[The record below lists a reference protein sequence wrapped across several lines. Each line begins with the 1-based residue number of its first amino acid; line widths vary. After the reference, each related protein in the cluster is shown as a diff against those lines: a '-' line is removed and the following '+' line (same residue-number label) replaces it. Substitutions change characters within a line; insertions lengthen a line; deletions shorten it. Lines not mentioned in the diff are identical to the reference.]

1 MISAAA
7 GNFLASNAQIA
18 VVVFLASAALAVLRL
33 RAPGVRYMYWRI
45 VALLCLSLPWMQPRI
60 ASRAGSITIV
70 ESIATTGPS
79 TPATGSSF
87 HADVVP
93 IVLLVLVA
101 GALLRLAWLGAG
113 LLRLRQLRRCAA
125 LAPRFA
131 GADDLQHTLGVAADM
146 RFAAGLAHPV
156 TFGLFK
162 PVVLLPESLQG
173 QPPEIQRAVAGHE
186 LIHVRRRDWAWLI
199 AEEVALCFAWFQPAA
214 WWVASRIQL
223 AREEVVD
230 ELAVLLTGRRK
241 AYVEALLAFSDSI
254 SVVPT
259 AAFAKRR
266 HLFRRIALVSRED
279 LMSSRRIAAS
289 CAVMALAL
297 PLGTWSAVSAFPLRA
312 NSVQAAQL
320 ATGPGPLER
329 RAHAVT
335 PENPVPRRVQYEEMI
350 VPDVANAVS
359 GRIVLKITVD
369 TAGTVAEARATEVTA
384 RGKDF
389 TISIFGDNLAAKLE
403 AATSMSASLSNQ
415 TIRETVVALVDSAVT
430 SVKGWRYDP
439 PAQAPLTFA
448 VSIRFGDAPEEM
460 IFAPAPPPDDKALR
474 VGGAIKPPQKILD
487 VRPIYPQDAKDAGVQ
502 GVVIIEARIAADGSV
517 EAAHVIKSIPLL
529 DQAALDAVRQWK
541 FVPTLMNGAP
551 MAVIMTLTINFTLQ

>member
-1 MISAAA
+1 MIPAVA
-7 GNFLASNAQIA
+7 GNFLASSAQIA
-18 VVVFLASAALAVLRL
+18 LVVFLASAALGVLRL

-45 VALLCLSLPWMQPRI
+45 VALLCLSLPWMQPRL
-60 ASRAGSITIV
+60 ASRAASITVV
-70 ESIATTGPS
+70 EGIATTGSS
-79 TPATGSSF
+79 TPATVASL

-93 IVLLVLVA
+93 IALLVLVA
-101 GALLRLAWLGAG
+101 GAMLRLAWLGAG
-113 LLRLRQLRRCAA
+113 LLRLRQLRRSAA

-173 QPPEIQRAVAGHE
+173 QPPDIQRAVAGHE

-199 AEEVALCFAWFQPAA
+199 AEEVALCFAWFHPAA
-214 WWVASRIQL
+214 WWIASRIQL

-279 LMSSRRIAAS
+279 LMSSRRIVAS

-297 PLGTWSAVSAFPLRA
+297 PLGTWSAVSAFPLHA
-312 NSVQAAQL
+312 TGVQATQL

-329 RAHAVT
+329 RAHTVT
-335 PENPVPRRVQYEEMI
+335 PENPVPRRIHYEPPI
-350 VPDVANAVS
+350 VPDVARTASAKIAVKVTLDS
-359 GRIVLKITVD
+359 
-369 TAGTVAEARATEVTA
+369 AGAVAEARPTGFAVK
-384 RGKDF
+384 GPGF
-389 TISIFGDNLAAKLE
+389 TIEAAGDDMGKTLNGTATLWPGDPSLAAT
-403 AATSMSASLSNQ
+403 A
-415 TIRETVVALVDSAVT
+415 RETVMALLDSALT
-430 SVKGWRYDP
+430 SVRAWRYDP
-439 PAQAPLTFA
+439 PADAPLTFSI
-448 VSIRFGDAPEEM
+448 SIRYGDEPETM
-460 IFAPAPPPDDKALR
+460 AFSPKDAGGALR
-474 VGGAIKPPQKILD
+474 VGGEIKAPVKITD
-487 VRPIYPQDAKDAGVQ
+487 VRPVYPEDARAAGVA
-502 GVVIIEARIAADGSV
+502 GVVIIEARIGADGSV

-529 DQAALDAVRQWK
+529 DQAALDAVKQWK
-541 FVPTLMNGAP
+541 FVPTLMNGVP
-551 MAVIMTLTINFTLQ
+551 TPVVMTVAINFNPE